1 MNLTRMR
8 SFKWEQYMVP
18 IYKKYKLKIPWGDQ
32 DIVNILFSSHTGK
45 VRI

>member
-32 DIVNILFSSHTGK
+32 DIVNILFSSHPGK